1 MKLKNIFISVLAVLV
16 CSACSEDDNSSKK
29 DKADA
34 TLSVSVKT
42 VGTAKTKAFHPND
55 ENELDGEAKVNSLAV
70 LIFDENGAELLG
82 YGWLNTT
89 GSEGE
94 ATIPNVETKAVKS
107 RIVIVSNVAENTLS
121 NVASYADFE
130 SRLAQLSDQS
140 QNNLMMSSPVIT
152 TNSTLLVGDNYLG
165 YQSMGTENING
176 IDSPVE
182 ITRLASRI
190 DLVSLKTSFTKEEL
204 MNRTVRI
211 DEVTIVNQ
219 STASRYFSTTYW
231 GAVMAKGYLANG
243 PAEVINRNISNG
255 SPIND
260 TPYVHYVM
268 ENDASENATQIVVKA
283 TLLETDDYEAEVKI
297 FTADINKDGS
307 QKGYDHNYI
316 KRNYVYR
323 LNINFGD
330 TSFDGDHKKPDEP
343 DPTPPDPP
351 TPTEGTLDVQVEVV
365 SWGPVS
371 QDVEI

>member
-1 MKLKNIFISVLAVLV
+1 
-16 CSACSEDDNSSKK
+16 
-29 DKADA
+29 
-34 TLSVSVKT
+34 
-42 VGTAKTKAFHPND
+42 
-55 ENELDGEAKVNSLAV
+55 
-70 LIFDENGAELLG
+70 
-82 YGWLNTT
+82 
-89 GSEGE
+89 
-94 ATIPNVETKAVKS
+94 
-107 RIVIVSNVAENTLS
+107 
-121 NVASYADFE
+121 
-130 SRLAQLSDQS
+130 
-140 QNNLMMSSPVIT
+140 
-152 TNSTLLVGDNYLG
+152 
-165 YQSMGTENING
+165 
-176 IDSPVE
+176 
-182 ITRLASRI
+182 
-190 DLVSLKTSFTKEEL
+190 